1 MKVEND
7 WNNDDDN
14 ENDDDEG
21 GGITM
26 SEHLSSSIWLT
37 VVSRAAMNAD
47 TVGEI
52 SWWLL
57 MIMVFIMQL
66 EKIYSE
72 IENDID
78 IEIDIENEVEIE
90 KIMEICWGDLMVNS
104 DVYGYH
110 AAWQLEIKIEMFI
123 LHLTPDDL

>member
-21 GGITM
+21 REVITM

-52 SWWLL
+52 SWGLE

-66 EKIYSE
+66 ACS
-72 IENDID
+72 
-78 IEIDIENEVEIE
+78 
-90 KIMEICWGDLMVNS
+90 
-104 DVYGYH
+104 
-110 AAWQLEIKIEMFI
+110 
-123 LHLTPDDL
+123 